1 MPDDLNAEDLE
12 DLDADYALLRELE
25 QKHMV
30 SVTNVSFKIQH
41 FLNQIPFETYE
52 HMKI

>member
-1 MPDDLNAEDLE
+1 MQVEDLPDDLNAEDLE

-30 SVTNVSFKIQH
+30 SGAGLI
-41 FLNQIPFETYE
+41 
-52 HMKI
+52 